1 MPDLRVSIVADDL
14 TGACDA
20 AVGFTRA
27 GFTADVVLAG
37 GDPAAGVDVLAIDA
51 RSRHLPAAEA
61 ARRTGEW
68 IGALRGTPLLVK
80 KLDSTLRG
88 NVRAELEA
96 ALAASGRRAA
106 LVAPA
111 FPLYGRTTSGG
122 VQRLD
127 GVPVHEGFAGEDP
140 VSPART
146 SDVLALL
153 GATPL
158 RRDELGDTARIEAL
172 LDRGG
177 FVVADAETDADLDTL
192 VRTAPEAVLWAGSTG
207 LTQAFGR
214 VLRGPHRR
222 PERPSAR
229 RVVVAVG
236 SLNPR
241 TRRQLA
247 RLRAHGDPRVTIVA
261 SPEHG
266 AHDPAAVAEE
276 LGTAVLDAVR
286 AGADAVVLTGGDT
299 AAAALH
305 ALETTGF
312 AVLDE
317 VEPGIPLGLLRG
329 GHAIPAVTKAGGF
342 GSDDA
347 LIASVA
353 ALLGPGDELGRPATL
368 EARA

>member
-20 AVGFTRA
+20 AVGFTQA

-37 GDPAAGVDVLAIDA
+37 GEPTAGVDVLAIDV
-51 RSRHLPAAEA
+51 RTRHLPAAEA

-68 IGALRGTPLLVK
+68 IGALRGTPLLIK
-80 KLDSTLRG
+80 KFDSTLRG
-88 NVRAELEA
+88 NVRAELHA

-111 FPLYGRTTSGG
+111 FPLYGRTTVGG
-122 VQRLD
+122 VQRLE
-127 GVPVHEGFAGEDP
+127 GIPVHEGFAGADP

-146 SDVLALL
+146 SDLLDLL
-153 GATPL
+153 GATLLP
-158 RRDELGDTARIEAL
+158 RDALGDAARL
-172 LDRGG
+172 LERGG
-177 FVVADAETDADLDTL
+177 FVVADAETDDDLDLL
-192 VRTAPEAVLWAGSTG
+192 VRTAPQDVLWAGSTG

-214 VLRGPHRR
+214 VLRGPRR
-222 PERPSAR
+222 RSRRPSAR

-241 TRRQLA
+241 TRHQLT
-247 RLRAHGDPRVTIVA
+247 RLREHGDPRVTIVA

-266 AHDPAAVAEE
+266 AQDPLAVAEE
-276 LGTAVLDAVR
+276 LGTAVLAAVR

-299 AAAALH
+299 AAAALN

-312 AVLDE
+312 AVLGE
-317 VEPGIPLGLLRG
+317 VEPGIPVGLLRG

-347 LIASVA
+347 LTASVA
-353 ALLGPGDELGRPATL
+353 ALLGA
-368 EARA
+368 AA

>member
-1 MPDLRVSIVADDL
+1 MPEYRVSIVADDL

-27 GFTADVVLAG
+27 GFSADVVLAG
-37 GDPAAGVDVLAIDA
+37 GEPAPGVDVLAVDA
-51 RSRHLPAAEA
+51 RSRHLPAPEA
-61 ARRTGEW
+61 ARRVADWVSE
-68 IGALRGTPLLVK
+68 LRDTPLLVK

-96 ALAASGRRAA
+96 ALTASGRRAA

-111 FPLYGRTTSGG
+111 FPRYGRTTRDG
-122 VQRLD
+122 VQLLD
-127 GVPVHEGFAGEDP
+127 GTPVHEGFAGEDP

-146 SDVLALL
+146 SDLIALL

-158 RRDELGDTARIEAL
+158 PRGGDLDAALG
-172 LDRGG
+172 RGG
-177 FVVADAETDADLDTL
+177 FVVADAETDADLDAL
-192 VRTAPEAVLWAGSTG
+192 VRSAPHDILWAGSTG

-214 VLRGPHRR
+214 VLTGPQR
-222 PERPSAR
+222 PAERPAASQ
-229 RVVVAVG
+229 VVVAVG

-241 TRRQLA
+241 TRHQLS
-247 RLRAHGDPRVTIVA
+247 RLRAHGDPRVTILA
-261 SPEHG
+261 SSEAG
-266 AHDPAAVAEE
+266 AHDPLAIAEE
-276 LGTAVLDAVR
+276 LGTAVLAAVR

-299 AAAALH
+299 AAAALN

-317 VEPGIPLGLLRG
+317 VEPGIPVGLLRG
-329 GHAIPAVTKAGGF
+329 AFAIPAVTKAGGF

-347 LIASVA
+347 LTASVT
-353 ALLGPGDELGRPATL
+353 ALLG
-368 EARA
+368 ARA